1 MSDARIASDESSQ
14 SETSV
19 TFVFQCV
26 KPENL
31 DISGKELARE
41 DYFKVQAPAVDLVRP
56 SKPKPP
62 LRALSEDY
70 CKPHPANPLAIVVNK
85 IYFLGLEALP
95 Q

>member
-1 MSDARIASDESSQ
+1 M
-14 SETSV
+14 
-19 TFVFQCV
+19 
-26 KPENL
+26 
-31 DISGKELARE
+31 
-41 DYFKVQAPAVDLVRP
+41 VQAPAVDLVSP

-85 IYFLGLEALP
+85 IYLLSLEALL